1 MVYVCINS
9 VVAINAES
17 SQRLRANRTEQEI
30 EHTVAD
36 NRVRQKLEAEARWQE
51 LKAQGLT
58 GYLNK
63 DTLPEY
69 MAKMGPSLERAAESM
84 LSPQVPRPRPTDTA
98 HDAHDAS
105 KQEQEDQEENMGRS
119 KRACGERQ
127 VRAGDDGKTHMSD
140 VRQDMSDVHIGT
152 PLSDIA
158 PRSPPAST
166 PPPDSPPPSS
176 PSAPSSPPGSEQ
188 EGTHTWA
195 QSAPAPISPT
205 TPRPGASRAG
215 HMAPAAESEGPSECP
230 ESRPASPSWGMHED
244 LDQFDGVHIS
254 HYPPN
259 PPHNPHA
266 PHSEAAQSARAHG
279 GIEEDEERER
289 MQEEMSR
296 QLSLKH
302 DDYDEELMRENI
314 PLDADFEL
322 PVSMCVPRI

>member
-9 VVAINAES
+9 AAAINAES
-17 SQRLRANRTEQEI
+17 SQRLRANRTEEEI
-30 EHTVAD
+30 QQTVAD

-58 GYLNK
+58 GYLNE

-84 LSPQVPRPRPTDTA
+84 LSPQVPRPRPTDPA
-98 HDAHDAS
+98 HHAS
-105 KQEQEDQEENMGRS
+105 KDEQEDQDEDMGRS

-140 VRQDMSDVHIGT
+140 VDIGT

-195 QSAPAPISPT
+195 QSARAPISPT

-215 HMAPAAESEGPSECP
+215 HMAPAAESEGPEESP

-254 HYPPN
+254 HYPPT
-259 PPHNPHA
+259 PPHHPHA
-266 PHSEAAQSARAHG
+266 PHPEAAQSAHAHG
-279 GIEEDEERER
+279 GVEEGEERER
-289 MQEEMSR
+289 MKEELSR

-322 PVSMCVPRI
+322 PVSMCVPLI